1 MKKVILVIVLIQ
13 FIFSFTFAQTGTLT
27 GTIKDDQSKSIVPFA
42 NIIIQQSGKTIKSAT
57 SDIAGKY
64 IITELPSGTY
74 TLIASYVGYNPY
86 KDYNVKIENGK
97 TKTLNIL
104 LKLNHVYIKDVI
116 IMGEETENI
125 SYSVPSN
132 IINMDVKH
140 LGNAEYS
147 KSIISIQSN
156 DSYQWQQNHNTEE
169 YDLINENIFHKVRN
183 EPLST
188 FSIDVDKA
196 SYSNL
201 RRFLNNNNKAPVDA
215 IRIEEMINYFD
226 YDYPQPTGEHPF
238 SVSMEINSC
247 PWNSSHELVLIGLQG
262 KMPDIEEI
270 PASNLV
276 FLIDVSGSMGSQNKL
291 PLLKQS
297 FKILVDKLRPQDR
310 VAMVV
315 YAGAAGMVL
324 NSTSGNNKKT
334 IINALDNLQS
344 GGSTAGGAGIN
355 LAYKIAVD
363 NFIKGGNNRVILAT
377 DGDFNVGASSNAEM
391 ERLIIEKRE
400 YGVFLSVL
408 GFGMGNYKDAKM
420 EQISN
425 AGNGNYAYIDNILE
439 AKKVFG
445 HELWGTLFTIAKDV
459 KIQIEFNPAK
469 IESYRLIGYEN
480 RMLQK
485 EDFNDDKK
493 DAGEIGAGHKVT
505 ALYEIVRSSSVTQPT
520 DNVDPLEYQKMKTV
534 KSKNLLTL
542 KLRYKLPNENESR
555 LIKKYI
561 KETKIRSEKASD
573 NFLFAS
579 SVAGFGMLLRNS
591 EFKGNLT
598 FNDVEKL
605 ARLSKGKDENGYRAE
620 FIKLIEIAKLLYVN
634 TEVKDK

>member
-1 MKKVILVIVLIQ
+1 
-13 FIFSFTFAQTGTLT
+13 
-27 GTIKDDQSKSIVPFA
+27 
-42 NIIIQQSGKTIKSAT
+42 
-57 SDIAGKY
+57 
-64 IITELPSGTY
+64 
-74 TLIASYVGYNPY
+74 
-86 KDYNVKIENGK
+86 
-97 TKTLNIL
+97 
-104 LKLNHVYIKDVI
+104 
-116 IMGEETENI
+116 MGEETKNI

-140 LGNAEYS
+140 MGNAVYS
-147 KSIISIQSN
+147 RSISPIQSN

-169 YDLINENIFHKVRN
+169 YDLINENIFHKVKN

-201 RRFLNNNNKAPVDA
+201 RRFLNNNQKAPIDA

-226 YDYPQPTGEHPF
+226 YDYPQPKGEHPF

-247 PWNSSHELVLIGLQG
+247 PWNSNHELVLIGLQG

-324 NSTSGNNKKT
+324 NSTSGNNKKA
-334 IINALDNLQS
+334 IINALDKLQS

-363 NFIKGGNNRVILAT
+363 NFIEGGNNRVILAT

-408 GFGMGNYKDAKM
+408 GFGMGNYKDSKM

-459 KIQIEFNPAK
+459 KIQIEFNPTK
-469 IESYRLIGYEN
+469 IKSYRLIGYEN

-505 ALYEIVRSSSVTQPT
+505 ALYEIVRTSSVTQST
-520 DNVDPLEYQKMKTV
+520 GNVDPLEYQKMKPV

-542 KLRYKLPNENESR
+542 KLRYKLPNENKSR

-561 KETKIRSEKASD
+561 KETKIRSEKASN

-605 ARLSKGKDENGYRAE
+605 ARLSKGKDKNGYRAE
-620 FIKLIEIAKLLYVN
+620 LIKLIEIAKLLYVN